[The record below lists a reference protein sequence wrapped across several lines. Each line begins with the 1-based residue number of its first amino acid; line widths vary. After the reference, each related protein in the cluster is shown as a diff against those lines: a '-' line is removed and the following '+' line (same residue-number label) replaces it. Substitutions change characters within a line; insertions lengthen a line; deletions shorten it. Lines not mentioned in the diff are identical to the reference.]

1 MVVTSRG
8 VSSRRGA
15 ARAGGSRPSARA
27 RSVHRRQR
35 DAGVQRLSRHFLWS
49 EFSDDRRL
57 FHQEFVFDVLLFAVG
72 RGFSWPDVVRAAEL
86 AKGLFPQ
93 MDGQQTQQPTICFPN
108 LTSVHQHDFTR
119 LLTDGCFRRSRLFQA
134 VAGGAKTSTVQ
145 IQLQVDL
152 PPTPCPLNKGTDMEQ
167 WDTQTEQAAEL
178 ISAWQ
183 QKEEELRRLRENP
196 QGAVGRVQ
204 AAVGASLG
212 QVAASLQQEAF
223 LLTDI
228 LQIKLQ
234 LAAPATRGQHS
245 PSPTQPAAK
254 AKTKAKGGL
263 KESVKAA

>member
-1 MVVTSRG
+1 FLPLCVCF
-8 VSSRRGA
+8 
-15 ARAGGSRPSARA
+15 
-27 RSVHRRQR
+27 QR

-86 AKGLFPQ
+86 AKSLFPQ
-93 MDGQQTQQPTICFPN
+93 MDGQQTQQLTIPINPVFICFPN

-152 PPTPCPLNKGTDMEQ
+152 PPIPCPLNK
-167 WDTQTEQAAEL
+167 
-178 ISAWQ
+178 
-183 QKEEELRRLRENP
+183 
-196 QGAVGRVQ
+196 GAVGRVQ

-245 PSPTQPAAK
+245 PSPTQPPAR

>member
-1 MVVTSRG
+1 MESLTKSEITQIVRL
-8 VSSRRGA
+8 
-15 ARAGGSRPSARA
+15 
-27 RSVHRRQR
+27 QR

-93 MDGQQTQQPTICFPN
+93 MDDVSVHRSLSLLRGFPN

-152 PPTPCPLNKGTDMEQ
+152 PPTPCPLIKGTDMEQ
-167 WDTQTEQAAEL
+167 WDTQSEQAAEL

-196 QGAVGRVQ
+196 RVSLGDIPPPGDKQGAVGRVQ

-234 LAAPATRGQHS
+234 LTAPATRGQHS
-245 PSPTQPAAK
+245 PSPTQAPAR